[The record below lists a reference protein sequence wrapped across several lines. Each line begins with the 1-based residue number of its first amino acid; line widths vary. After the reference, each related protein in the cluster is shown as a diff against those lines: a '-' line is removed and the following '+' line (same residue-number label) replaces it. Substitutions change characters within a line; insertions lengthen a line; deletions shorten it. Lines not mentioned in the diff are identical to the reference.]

1 MKLLIEVEGNQDHME
16 EVLETPGEKR
26 VDILY
31 DYNEDE
37 GWSFYRPKLLSIK
50 VLEEPQEDE
59 EFYTGSYIEK

>member
-31 DYNEDE
+31 DYDEDE
-37 GWSFYRPKLLSIK
+37 RWSFYRPKLISIK
-50 VLEEPQEDE
+50 VLEEHQENE
-59 EFYTGSYIEK
+59 EFYTSSYIEK

>member
-16 EVLETPGEKR
+16 EVLKTPGEKR

-31 DYNEDE
+31 DYDKEE

-50 VLEEPQEDE
+50 VVEEPQEDE
-59 EFYTGSYIEK
+59 QFYTSSYTEK